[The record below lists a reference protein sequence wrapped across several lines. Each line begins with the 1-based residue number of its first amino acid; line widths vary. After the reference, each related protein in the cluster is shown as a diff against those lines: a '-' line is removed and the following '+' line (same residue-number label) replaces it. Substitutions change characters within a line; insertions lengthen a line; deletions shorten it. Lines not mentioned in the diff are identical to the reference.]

1 MISKLRLTLAVTL
14 LVTGCNHTFAQ
25 ENSGEDVLERFV
37 GIWKLDGEALPSK
50 WTPEGKAISGHEN
63 AIWALKKRVIL
74 IRAVDQIDNRKS
86 LFISTFDPA
95 NNVYPMWG
103 FDSQSLMGVEW
114 ELAWD
119 ADSKATV
126 GHATDLPTGWTSNAV
141 NQFPDADTNNAAG
154 WIKDDVGEVLLNQKF
169 IKKRLPEEDGPEIAA
184 AWSKIEEPDNLPA
197 ELKVLDRMIGDWD
210 AVSTMKPAEWTPE
223 GGRST
228 MIIKR
233 EWILNGRFVMDTP
246 IHSNGQE
253 GMTII
258 GFDPNQKVYQGWRFN
273 SEGEFPRSP
282 FKGSWNAKSQTLSY
296 VGKLEDGKTN
306 RSSVRFANRNQEVW
320 EIKVTDA
327 DGKVYLDM
335 DTVATR
341 RAAAG
346 DKQPSPNANQ
356 PKPTDQS
363 RLQGTWGATQYV
375 QNGQGEDEAPI
386 APEDSAI
393 KFVFKGDRFTLLA
406 SGNAGRTPVGSYKLG
421 SSGTAKTIDLI
432 FPPEPNRAKGQT
444 MSGIYEFEGETL
456 KITYATNGA
465 RRPNDFKSAGGSKHV
480 AIVFKR
486 IED

>member
-1 MISKLRLTLAVTL
+1 MISKLSLTLVVTL
-14 LVTGCNHTFAQ
+14 LVTGCNQTFAQ
-25 ENSGEDVLERFV
+25 ENNGEDVLERFI
-37 GIWKLDGEALPSK
+37 GIWKIDGEALPSK

-169 IKKRLPEEDGPEIAA
+169 TKKRLPEEDGPEIAA

-210 AVSTMKPAEWTPE
+210 AVSTMKPAEWTPD
-223 GGRST
+223 GDRTTST
-228 MIIKR
+228 ITRK
-233 EWILNGRFVMDTP
+233 WILDGRFIMDTS
-246 IHSNGQE
+246 IHSNGE
-253 GMTII
+253 ESIALF
-258 GFDPNQKVYQGWRFN
+258 GFDPNSKAYQSWWFSSDGNRN
-273 SEGEFPRSP
+273 TST
-282 FKGSWNAKSQTLSY
+282 GSWNEKALTLSCASE
-296 VGKLEDGKTN
+296 LDDGKTM
-306 RSSVRFANRNQEVW
+306 RTLLRFANRNQEVW
-320 EIKVTDA
+320 EFKVTDA
-327 DGKVYLDM
+327 DGKVYFDM
-335 DTVATR
+335 DIVATR
-341 RAAAG
+341 RAAGA
-346 DKQPSPNANQ
+346 DKQPNPDARQ

-406 SGNAGRTPVGSYKLG
+406 SGNAGKTPKGSYKLG
-421 SSGTAKTIDLI
+421 ASGKAKTIDLI
-432 FPPEPNRAKGQT
+432 FPPESNRTKGQT
-444 MSGIYEFEGETL
+444 MSGIYEFDGETL